1 MNLQLPPVARPPNP
15 LNSDTDRRMA
25 EISSGVRPEFLRSDN
40 TEASADQPNTTNSL
54 SLGTANISSAGDIV
68 RYRLGEVV
76 MQNNEPTSS
85 SDVVNT
91 TINDMSLNGTNNTT
105 TNSDQSLKTI
115 ETLDQETTV
124 NPTVTQ
130 QNNTLNAL
138 GASTTIGNDMITVN
152 RTEKIKTSTVAME
165 MHTNVAVNES
175 AVLDIVSTTAN
186 TPAPGETLQS
196 DSTPNSGPITITTG
210 STPDASSSIDL
221 IKVDVKP
228 ILPSCMSISCPQ
240 KCPLGYSLDKNQCP
254 TCNCKGKFYLINSC
268 FETAF
273 ALYQIYSVFFYR
285 FNNNNG
291 RQIKTHTR

>member
-1 MNLQLPPVARPPNP
+1 MNLQLPPVARPPNS

-25 EISSGVRPEFLRSDN
+25 EISSGVRSEFLRSDN

-54 SLGTANISSAGDIV
+54 SLSTANISSAADIV
-68 RYRLGEVV
+68 RYRLGEVA
-76 MQNNEPTSS
+76 MQNNEPTNS

-130 QNNTLNAL
+130 QNNALNAL

-186 TPAPGETLQS
+186 TPAPVETKQS
-196 DSTPNSGPITITTG
+196 DSTPNSVAITITTG
-210 STPDASSSIDL
+210 SALDASSATQSSID
-221 IKVDVKP
+221 
-228 ILPSCMSISCPQ
+228 LPSCMSISCPQ

-254 TCNCKGKFYLINSC
+254 TCNCKGKIYFITSY
-268 FETAF
+268 FHA
-273 ALYQIYSVFFYR
+273 YQTVGCSTVC
-285 FNNNNG
+285 
-291 RQIKTHTR
+291 